1 MFSAVFRC
9 FQLGCNFYR
18 IAPCAMHNHPLC
30 AHFVELPL
38 CSGEYLAG
46 LGCFCWKSNW
56 TKFDHVG
63 STGGHWETIS
73 GSFSIPF
80 GNGWEGPSQYPAV
93 PRRRRLGRLQQRSP
107 PTSSNLRRE
116 QGGSP
121 VQINRQAGVGGA
133 AQRHRQPVQTT
144 PQHLHC
150 SSPGPVPHFSCRCHL
165 SPGKRGC
172 SAERGD
178 GEDGE
183 ATEGR

>member
-1 MFSAVFRC
+1 MILGVLRC

-46 LGCFCWKSNW
+46 LGCLCWKSNW

-80 GNGWEGPSQYPAV
+80 GSGLKVQSQCAPIIPSPCSTIYEEDKFY
-93 PRRRRLGRLQQRSP
+93 
-107 PTSSNLRRE
+107 SSLMIVIFSLFSN
-116 QGGSP
+116 S
-121 VQINRQAGVGGA
+121 
-133 AQRHRQPVQTT
+133 
-144 PQHLHC
+144 HC
-150 SSPGPVPHFSCRCHL
+150 L
-165 SPGKRGC
+165 S
-172 SAERGD
+172 
-178 GEDGE
+178 
-183 ATEGR
+183 